1 MLRLKDTAP
10 GEAEEVGV
18 CAAAELVVE
27 AEAED
32 GGDDHLGEQDH
43 HHEDQVLVQ
52 TPLQSRELVLRDLG
66 VERDLGLGPCKL
78 NHQNII
84 VSSLHSFH
92 LHRHSRRTHV
102 LCS

>member
-1 MLRLKDTAP
+1 MSQLKHTAP

-32 GGDDHLGEQDH
+32 GGDDHLGEEDH
-43 HHEDQVLVQ
+43 HHEHQVLVQ
-52 TPLQSRELVLRDLG
+52 TPLQRRELVLRDLG
-66 VERDLGLGPCKL
+66 VQRDLGLGPCKL
-78 NHQNII
+78 CHQHII
-84 VSSLHSFH
+84 VSSPHSSH